1 MCESSR
7 PNKCESS
14 TSRESEIKRGR
25 HHHNNDSIVAFTDSS
40 ILFRFEFFGLS
51 VRACVRACASLLGL
65 NNNIVYLNT
74 LSALHTIFSNIYN
87 GCLFII
93 RTHLRATFRCRWPNG
108 QLFIISFPLCKF
120 IRSCSFSCCSVYIL
134 NTRLFNC
141 WMILHNDDAFDW

>member
-93 RTHLRATFRCRWPNG
+93 RTHLRAHISVSLTQRTAFHHFFSTLQVHPFVFIFLLFSLHFEHKTF
-108 QLFIISFPLCKF
+108 
-120 IRSCSFSCCSVYIL
+120 
-134 NTRLFNC
+134 
-141 WMILHNDDAFDW
+141 